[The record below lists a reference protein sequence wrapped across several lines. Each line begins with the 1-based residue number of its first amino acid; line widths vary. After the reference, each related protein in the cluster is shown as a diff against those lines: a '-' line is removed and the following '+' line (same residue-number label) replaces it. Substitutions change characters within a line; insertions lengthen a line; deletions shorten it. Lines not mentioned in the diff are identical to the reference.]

1 MDLGEHHLAEDGLG
15 RHLPLSDMSALV
27 IGGAG
32 AICSESALRLL
43 EDGATVMLMDKNDE
57 VLGPVADRLRASVPQ
72 GRVETFVGD
81 GLKTE
86 DVQAAL
92 DAAKGMTGKLHM
104 IVSGVGGG
112 RFKPLL
118 MHDIDSFMR
127 TVELNI
133 VPTFLAIRLGAPM
146 LERGGSITCI
156 SSNAAGNVTP
166 WMSPYMVGKAGV
178 EQLIRA
184 AGEELG
190 AAGIRANAVRPGLT
204 MTEQGNSSSAN
215 PKVVE
220 DVIREVPLGRIG
232 RPQDIAAAIR
242 YLAGPESSWVTGQI
256 IAIDGGATLRKN
268 PANMEALT
276 GMYGEDA
283 VRMVLAG
290 KVPPST

>member
-1 MDLGEHHLAEDGLG
+1 MSEDAMAGDRAVKPLVGMAALA
-15 RHLPLSDMSALV
+15 
-27 IGGAG
+27 IGGGG

-43 EDGATVMLMDKNDE
+43 EDGAAVMLMDKNAD
-57 VLGPVADRLRASVPQ
+57 VLGPVADRLRAAVPS

-81 GLKTE
+81 GLSA
-86 DVQAAL
+86 DDLQAAL
-92 DAAKGMTGKLHM
+92 DAAKAMIGTLHM
-104 IVSGVGGG
+104 IVSSVGGG

-118 MHDIDSFMR
+118 MHDLGSFMR

-133 VPTFLAIRLGAPM
+133 VPTFLAIRYGAPM
-146 LERGGSITCI
+146 LERGGSITCV

-220 DVIREVPLGRIG
+220 DVIKEVPLGRIG

-242 YLAGPESSWVTGQI
+242 YLAGPEASWVTGQV
-256 IAIDGGATLRKN
+256 IAIDGGGTLRKN
-268 PANMEALT
+268 PANMDALV
-276 GMYGEDA
+276 GMYGQDA
-283 VRMVLAG
+283 VDAVLAG
-290 KVPPST
+290 KVPECD

>member
-1 MDLGEHHLAEDGLG
+1 MGEEAQRRQPPLAG
-15 RHLPLSDMSALV
+15 MAALV

-43 EDGATVMLMDKNDE
+43 EDGACVMLMDKNGD
-57 VLGPVADRLRASVPQ
+57 VLGPVAERLRGAVPA
-72 GRVETFVGD
+72 GRVETIIGD
-81 GLKTE
+81 GLDAG

-92 DAAKGMTGKLHM
+92 DAAKAMTGRLHM
-104 IVSGVGGG
+104 IVSGIGGG

-118 MHDIDSFMR
+118 MHDVGSFMR

-166 WMSPYMVGKAGV
+166 WMAPYMVGKAGV

-220 DVIREVPLGRIG
+220 DVIKEVPLGRIG
-232 RPQDIAAAIR
+232 RPADIAAAIR
-242 YLAGPESSWVTGQI
+242 YLAGPESAWVTGQV
-256 IAIDGGATLRKN
+256 IAVDGGALLRKN
-268 PANMEALT
+268 PANMDALI
-276 GMYGEDA
+276 GMYGDEA
-283 VRMVLAG
+283 VAMVMAG
-290 KVPPST
+290 KAPEDT